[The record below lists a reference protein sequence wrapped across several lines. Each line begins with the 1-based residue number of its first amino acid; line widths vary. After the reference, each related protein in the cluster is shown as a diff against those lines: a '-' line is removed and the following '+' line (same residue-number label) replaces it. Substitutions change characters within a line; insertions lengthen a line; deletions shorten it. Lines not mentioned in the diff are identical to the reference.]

1 MDEPPRISQL
11 MAYNTGMEN
20 PKSSPPENIPRGTGA
35 EYTHSAGGS
44 VPAHHG
50 DPAAGYAALV
60 GGAAVV
66 DLSHRT
72 ILRLRGKRAVEML
85 GAILT
90 NDVPEDD
97 ARGVY
102 AALLNPKG
110 RIQTDLRVL
119 KTDQGVLIDTEP
131 EGAAAAREIL
141 GRYAPFSRV
150 TLEDLSENETPWVI
164 LGLYGLRA
172 KELLG
177 NPELAEHETAEM
189 TLGDITVL
197 AAGVAVPVPGYDLIG
212 PADAVGAAREHLVE
226 RGSIPVGL
234 HAYETARIEAGIPR
248 FGSDITPENFPAE
261 AGILERAVS
270 FEKGCYPG
278 QETVARMHYRG
289 HPNKELHR
297 LAVEG
302 SPPPPGAPILQN
314 GKQVGTV
321 TSVAPLPVDG
331 RILALGYLS
340 RNADPGE
347 TLHAG
352 DAIVSSIHARE
363 GD

>member
-1 MDEPPRISQL
+1 MGDSK
-11 MAYNTGMEN
+11 T
-20 PKSSPPENIPRGTGA
+20 SPLENIPR
-35 EYTHSAGGS
+35 AGGS
-44 VPAHHG
+44 EYTRFAGVSVAAHHG
-50 DPAAGYAALV
+50 SPAAEYAALE

-66 DLSHRT
+66 DLSHKT
-72 ILRLRGKRAVEML
+72 ILRLAGKDPVGML
-85 GAILT
+85 GAVLT
-90 NDVPEDD
+90 NDVPKDD
-97 ARGVY
+97 NVGVY

-119 KTDQGVLIDTEP
+119 KSGEGVLIDTEP

-150 TLEDLSENETPWVI
+150 TLEDLSGNETAWGI
-164 LGLYGLRA
+164 LGLYGPQS
-172 KELLG
+172 KGLLG
-177 NPELAEHETAEM
+177 NLELAEHESSEM

-212 PADAVGAAREHLVE
+212 PRDAIEATLEHLVD
-226 RGSIPVGL
+226 RGATPLGL
-234 HAYETARIEAGIPR
+234 HAYETARIEAGIAR

-261 AGILERAVS
+261 TGILERAVS

-289 HPNKELHR
+289 HPNKLLHR
-297 LAVEG
+297 LTVQGA
-302 SPPPPGAPILQN
+302 PPRPGTPILQN

-321 TSVAPLPVDG
+321 TSVAPLPVDE

-340 RNADPGE
+340 RSADTQG
-347 TLHAG
+347 TLHTG
-352 DAIVSSIHARE
+352 DATVRPVS
-363 GD
+363 